1 MGVLLTL
8 LLFHTNKHNH
18 DRYGSWYVHQI
29 RNRESLQ
36 RGDGTFFSVQSQA
49 RYNLQI
55 AVDQR
60 VEQSLYKD
68 AKIVGGVRGF
78 CADNDAVTKPENWI
92 LCCKCATSGN
102 STMSTNAHGLHR
114 SWSQING
121 SQMLLQFWRMS
132 MSTDIALDRTMLI
145 NLRSGSE
152 TEIPTKLLNLQQ
164 DGIIITR
171 VSPRTTSIIQNVFWS
186 YS

>member
-18 DRYGSWYVHQI
+18 DRYRSWYVHQI

-78 CADNDAVTKPENWI
+78 CADNDAVTKPEN
-92 LCCKCATSGN
+92 
-102 STMSTNAHGLHR
+102 
-114 SWSQING
+114 
-121 SQMLLQFWRMS
+121 
-132 MSTDIALDRTMLI
+132 
-145 NLRSGSE
+145 
-152 TEIPTKLLNLQQ
+152 
-164 DGIIITR
+164 
-171 VSPRTTSIIQNVFWS
+171 
-186 YS
+186 

>member
-1 MGVLLTL
+1 MGKCVHESSSDPFT
-8 LLFHTNKHNH
+8 FPHWQAQ
-18 DRYGSWYVHQI
+18 SWQI
-29 RNRESLQ
+29 WQLVCTSDKKQ
-36 RGDGTFFSVQSQA
+36 RFITTWRRDFFSVQSQT
-49 RYNLQI
+49 RCNLQI

-60 VEQSLYKD
+60 GEQSLYKD

-92 LCCKCATSGN
+92 PCCKCATSGN
-102 STMSTNAHGLHR
+102 SMMSTNAHGLHR

-121 SQMLLQFWRMS
+121 SQMLLQFWTMS

-171 VSPRTTSIIQNVFWS
+171 VSPRTTSIIF
-186 YS
+186 